1 MKKTIYAIFLLF
13 SFSALAGD
21 LYLVCENT
29 KNNMSFTS
37 TINDGAANMIIP
49 GKEGIFF
56 FLQLEKTLNESNS
69 LFKLEITNSK
79 NETLEIK
86 NLAIFEEITIGQFV
100 CAVRD

>member
-49 GKEGIFF
+49 GKKGIFF
-56 FLQLEKTLNESNS
+56 FLHLEKTLNESNS

-79 NETLEIK
+79 MRHWKLKILLYLRK
-86 NLAIFEEITIGQFV
+86 LQLDSLFV
-100 CAVRD
+100 P